1 MALPQSRPDRSTRW
15 LVLILAI
22 YALLAGLYAV
32 YTPAWQAPD
41 EPAHYNYVRHLVEE
55 RRLPE
60 LRPGDYPVEYLEE
73 IKAAR
78 FPPEMSVAPIRYESH
93 QPPLYYLLAAPVY
106 ALGRALGMQTP
117 LLPLRLFSVVLGIAL
132 VAGGY
137 AVVRRAWPARPILAW
152 GTAAFMATLPM
163 HVAMTG
169 VMNNDVLAALVLTQ
183 VVWLLL
189 WVGQR
194 GWTAQRSV
202 WIGLLLG
209 LALLTKLQAYIAV
222 PLVGLAWLW
231 DAERLR
237 RRSEPLGPSVQRALI
252 VGGVAL
258 LLVLPWLARN
268 VAVYGLGD
276 PLAMARHDQVVVGQL
291 TTRELV
297 GEIGIG
303 ALMQRL
309 VQTTFQS
316 FWGQFGWMGV
326 LLPLRVYQALAALSA
341 LALLGIVDALP
352 ALRTAWR
359 DESQRYS
366 LILLGAWGGFTA
378 AGFIWYNLQYVQ
390 HQGRYLFPALVPLG
404 LLFAVGIQRLLQHR
418 PLWVM
423 GLLALTATALLLWGF
438 ITGEFRQF
446 TLVLLGGAMTG
457 IALGHELERRAVLP
471 LAGLPLACLYAGL
484 GGLTLWA
491 LQHMVP
497 LLRP

>member
-1 MALPQSRPDRSTRW
+1 MEGSVALPHSRPDRSTRW
-15 LVLILAI
+15 LALILVL

-41 EPAHYNYVRHLVEE
+41 EPAHYNYVRYLVEE

-78 FPPEMSVAPIRYESH
+78 FPPHMSVDPIRYESH
-93 QPPLYYLLAAPVY
+93 QPPLYYLLATPAY
-106 ALGRALGMQTP
+106 ALGRALGMQVL
-117 LLPLRLFSVVLGIAL
+117 LLPLRLFSVLLGIAL
-132 VAGGY
+132 IATGH
-137 AVVRRAWPARPILAW
+137 AVVRQMWPERRDLAW

-163 HVAMTG
+163 HVAMTA
-169 VMNNDVLAALVLTQ
+169 VMNNDVLAALVLALI
-183 VVWLLL
+183 VWLLL
-189 WVGQR
+189 RAGQQ
-194 GWTAQRSV
+194 GWTAPRAV

-209 LALLTKLQAYIAV
+209 LALLTKLQAYIAA

-231 DAERLR
+231 SASRAHR
-237 RRSEPLGPSVQRALI
+237 RGEPLGPLVGRALL

-268 VAVYGLGD
+268 VSVYGWSD
-276 PLAMARHDQVVVGQL
+276 PLAMVRHDEVVVGQL
-291 TTRELV
+291 TTQELLD
-297 GEIGIG
+297 EIGIV
-303 ALMQRL
+303 AFMRRL

-326 LLPLRVYQALAALSA
+326 LLPARVYQALAALSA
-341 LALLGIVDALP
+341 LALLGVVDALP

-359 DESQRYS
+359 DEAKRYS
-366 LILLGAWGGFTA
+366 FLLLGAWGVFTV
-378 AGFIWYNLQYVQ
+378 AGFLWYNIQYVQ

-404 LLFAVGIQRLLQHR
+404 LLGTFGVQRLLRRR
-418 PLWVM
+418 PLWVL
-423 GLLALTATALLLWGF
+423 GLLAIMATALLLWGF
-438 ITGEFRQF
+438 LTEEFRQF
-446 TLVLLGGAMTG
+446 TLVMLAGAMAG
-457 IALGHELERRAVLP
+457 IVLGHELEQRAP
-471 LAGLPLACLYAGL
+471 GLPLASLYVGL